1 MSAHTILDSVDA
13 IKHKLTSAEYKSIVD
28 SLQRQHAAV
37 TKHFTIHYQV
47 TQCWNEKVCHDDLAE
62 EIVRLVTSEST
73 HTAIVRMKP
82 SDRYI
87 SMHPANLLPALRM
100 GAVTEAAIRYIQEDI
115 EKHGFCHSAA
125 TEQGVLVNMDETDVF
140 TKIMVVKC
148 DEYTV

>member
-1 MSAHTILDSVDA
+1 MSTHATLDSVDA
-13 IKHKLTSAEYKSIVD
+13 IKHKLTDAEYKSIVD
-28 SLQRQHAAV
+28 NLQRQHAAV

-87 SMHPANLLPALRM
+87 SMHPNNLLPALRM
-100 GAVTEAAIRYIQEDI
+100 GEVPECAIRSIQEDI

-125 TEQGVLVNMDETDVF
+125 TEQGVLVNMDESDVF